1 MLHVIIFLSS
11 GLFVYWVTRTMQLL
25 ADSDEAIDEALEY
38 DLWRARDLLRRSL
51 TVAARIEVD
60 GRGSD

>member
-38 DLWRARDLLRRSL
+38 DLWRGRRFLMSLRAL
-51 TVAARIEVD
+51 VVPPQQLI
-60 GRGSD
+60 G